1 MRVLYERLY
10 KHTPHSIRIDI
21 YRAYRSNSNEDG
33 KGLVRPTAIC
43 GMELTPAFRG
53 LACPA
58 CTAESESVFDQQC
71 PSCGATL
78 ESTYAYD
85 ELSAAELFEQA
96 EAASYGHWRFDA
108 LLPFERSTAISA
120 AEGETPLCKTDRLV
134 EELGVGE
141 VYIKDEGRNP
151 TGTVYDRG
159 MSLVATALSG
169 HDEPGA
175 LEPLALASTGNSG
188 QSAAAYVGRLG
199 LRSYAFVPSRS
210 AFSNKAMI
218 NVHGGQMRVVGGRY
232 GDAASAVDEQL
243 AADYYSLQEFA
254 TPFRHDGVKTL
265 AFELYSDLGEVPD
278 VVFVPTST
286 GEILTGVGRGFD
298 ELTKI
303 GCTESTPTIVAVQP
317 TSCAPIATALEGGR
331 DSPEPWTHPDTIIGE
346 LEVADPA
353 GGSQAVETLRQLD
366 GAAVT
371 VDDSDSLDAATTI
384 AHNEI
389 IEMGPAGGAAAAG
402 AWQWAEDDGFD
413 GDETVVILNTDGGV
427 KTPDILRSHLMGQG
441 R

>member
-1 MRVLYERLY
+1 
-10 KHTPHSIRIDI
+10 
-21 YRAYRSNSNEDG
+21 
-33 KGLVRPTAIC
+33 
-43 GMELTPAFRG
+43 MELTPAFHG
-53 LACPA
+53 LVCPA

-71 PSCGATL
+71 PSCGAPL

-85 ELSAAELFEQA
+85 ERSAADLFEQT
-96 EAASYGHWRFDA
+96 EAASHGHWRFDA
-108 LLPFERSTAISA
+108 LLPFDRSTAISA

-134 EELGVGE
+134 EELDVGE

-169 HDEPGA
+169 HDNPSD

-232 GDAASAVDEQL
+232 GDAADAVDEQL

-254 TPFRHDGVKTL
+254 TPYRHEGAKTL
-265 AFELYSDLGEVPD
+265 AFELYSNLGEVPD

-286 GEILTGVGRGFD
+286 GEIVTGVGRGFE

-331 DSPEPWTHPDTIIGE
+331 DSPEPWAHPDTIIGE

-353 GGSQAVETLRQLD
+353 GGSQAVETLRRLD
-366 GAAVT
+366 GSAVT

-402 AWQWAEDDGFD
+402 AWSWAENDAFD

>member
-1 MRVLYERLY
+1 
-10 KHTPHSIRIDI
+10 
-21 YRAYRSNSNEDG
+21 
-33 KGLVRPTAIC
+33 
-43 GMELTPAFRG
+43 MELTPAFRG
-53 LACPA
+53 LVCHACATDP
-58 CTAESESVFDQQC
+58 ESIFDQQC
-71 PSCGATL
+71 PACGAGL

-85 ELSAAELFEQA
+85 ELSASELFATTETSGQ
-96 EAASYGHWRFDA
+96 GHWRFDA
-108 LLPFERSTAISA
+108 LLPFERSIAISA
-120 AEGETPLCKTDRLV
+120 AEGETPLCAADRLA
-134 EELGVGE
+134 EELSVGD

-169 HDEPGA
+169 HDEPSS

-232 GDAASAVDEQL
+232 GDAAGAVDEQL

-254 TPFRHDGVKTL
+254 TPFRHEGAKTL
-265 AFELYSDLGEVPD
+265 AFELYDDLGDVPD

-286 GEILTGVGRGFD
+286 GEIITGVGRGFE
-298 ELTKI
+298 ELMKI
-303 GCTESTPTIVAVQP
+303 GVTESTPTIVAVQP
-317 TSCAPIATALEGGR
+317 TSCAPIATAVMQGR
-331 DSPEPWTHPDTIIGE
+331 DGPEPWTHPDTIIGE

-353 GGSQAVETLRQLD
+353 GGPQAVDTLRRLD

-402 AWQWAEDDGFD
+402 AWQWAEDDAFD

>member
-1 MRVLYERLY
+1 M
-10 KHTPHSIRIDI
+10 K
-21 YRAYRSNSNEDG
+21 
-33 KGLVRPTAIC
+33 
-43 GMELTPAFRG
+43 LTPAFRG
-53 LACPA
+53 LVCPA
-58 CTAESESVFDQQC
+58 CTAESDSLFDQQC
-71 PSCGATL
+71 QSCGAPL
-78 ESTYAYD
+78 EPTYAYED
-85 ELSAAELFEQA
+85 CSASVLFEPP
-96 EAASYGHWRFDA
+96 ETGGCGHWRFDA
-108 LLPFERSTAISA
+108 LLPFDRSEAISA
-120 AEGETPLCKTDRLV
+120 AEGETPLCGADRLAD
-134 EELGVGE
+134 ELGVSE
-141 VYIKDEGRNP
+141 LYIKDEGRNP

-169 HDEPGA
+169 HDDPSD
-175 LEPLALASTGNSG
+175 LEPLAVASTGNSG
-188 QSAAAYVGRLG
+188 QSASAYVGQLG

-254 TPFRHDGVKTL
+254 TPYRHEGAKTL
-265 AFELYSDLGEVPD
+265 AFELYSDLGGLPD

-286 GEILTGVGRGFD
+286 GEIVTGIGRGF
-298 ELTKI
+298 EALTKI
-303 GCTESTPTIVAVQP
+303 GLTESTPTIVAVQP
-317 TSCAPIATALEGGR
+317 TSCAPIAAAVEQERET
-331 DSPEPWTHPDTIIGE
+331 PEPWTHPDTIIGE

-353 GGSQAVETLRQLD
+353 GGTQALETLRRLD
-366 GAAVT
+366 GTALT

-402 AWQWAEDDGFD
+402 AWQWAEDDRFD
-413 GDETVVILNTDGGV
+413 GNETVVILNTDGGV
-427 KTPDILRSHLMGQG
+427 KSPDILRSHLMGQG

>member
-1 MRVLYERLY
+1 
-10 KHTPHSIRIDI
+10 
-21 YRAYRSNSNEDG
+21 
-33 KGLVRPTAIC
+33 
-43 GMELTPAFRG
+43 MELTPAFEG
-53 LACPA
+53 LVCRA
-58 CTAESESVFDQQC
+58 CTADGGSIFDQQC
-71 PSCGATL
+71 PACGREL
-78 ESTYAYD
+78 EPHYAYD
-85 ELSAAELFEQA
+85 EISAAELFEQS
-96 EAASYGHWRFDA
+96 ETGGKGQWRFDA
-108 LLPFERSTAISA
+108 LLPFDRSVAVSA
-120 AEGETPLCKTDRLV
+120 AEGGTPLCGADRLAD
-134 EELGVGE
+134 ELDVAD

-159 MSLVATALSG
+159 MSLVATALGG
-169 HDEPGA
+169 HDAPAE

-199 LRSYAFVPSRS
+199 LRFYAFVPSRS

-232 GDAASAVDEQL
+232 EDAAGAVDEQL

-254 TPFRHDGVKTL
+254 TPYRHEGAKTL
-265 AFELYSDLGEVPD
+265 AFELYSGLGGLPD

-286 GEILTGVGRGFD
+286 GELITGIGRGFE
-298 ELTKI
+298 ELTTI
-303 GCTESTPTIVAVQP
+303 GLTESTPTIVAVQP
-317 TSCAPIATALEGGR
+317 TSCAPIAAAVQQGR

-353 GGSQAVETLRQLD
+353 GGTQAVDTLQRLD

-371 VDDSDSLDAATTI
+371 VEDSDSLDAATTI
-384 AHNEI
+384 CHNEI
-389 IEMGPAGGAAAAG
+389 IEMGAAGGAAAAG
-402 AWQWAEDDGFD
+402 AWEFAEDGAFD
-413 GDETVVILNTDGGV
+413 GEETVVILNTDSGV